1 MYKYMYIYIHIH
13 YLYLN
18 ISYIYIAI
26 QAIHK
31 AFQTDPKTALQV
43 KPVLQLSSSL
53 LDGSTMDDLDD
64 GDGEGGGSCGPVDA
78 MIVEEAFQ
86 VCTTALSNSGRLPDN
101 TNRRVVK
108 WLHSAGAI
116 DIFQTGEITLSR
128 EVVNHGLSIGN
139 AVLERQLRD
148 VASTLEI
155 QTHMKDNGW
164 RFDDLANLHSKKL
177 LRDNPKTYYSLVFH
191 NHEGLLYY
199 EDEGWFHHRQID
211 KYYMALEA
219 AMIHF
224 PTEIVEIPAYKPA
237 AFYVQL
243 NKYLC
248 GESKIDPR
256 ESTNEGRARTVV

>member
-1 MYKYMYIYIHIH
+1 
-13 YLYLN
+13 
-18 ISYIYIAI
+18 
-26 QAIHK
+26 
-31 AFQTDPKTALQV
+31 
-43 KPVLQLSSSL
+43 
-53 LDGSTMDDLDD
+53 MDDLD
-64 GDGEGGGSCGPVDA
+64 DGEGGGSCGPVDA
-78 MIVEEAFQ
+78 MVVEEAFQ

-108 WLHSAGAI
+108 WLHTAGAI

-128 EVVNHGLSIGN
+128 EVVNHGLSISN

-148 VASTLEI
+148 TTSTLEI

-164 RFDDLANLHSKKL
+164 TFVNKLDLANLHSKKL

-191 NHEGLLYY
+191 YYDGLRYY

-211 KYYMALEA
+211 KYYMAFEA

-224 PTEIVEIPAYKPA
+224 PTEIVEIPPYQQA

-248 GESKIDPR
+248 GEIVNDPR
-256 ESTNEGRARTVV
+256 ESNTEGRARTVSF